1 MRHFAFDSFAKLSDF
16 SDSTSSSQMYGSS
29 AVPAED
35 AAADAAADAAV
46 VPEVVIEVAKVLRL
60 GLVVNALLVF
70 GREARAKDKVNA
82 DERR

>member
-1 MRHFAFDSFAKLSDF
+1 
-16 SDSTSSSQMYGSS
+16 MYGSS

-35 AAADAAADAAV
+35 GDADADAAV

-60 GLVVNALLVF
+60 GLVVNALLAL